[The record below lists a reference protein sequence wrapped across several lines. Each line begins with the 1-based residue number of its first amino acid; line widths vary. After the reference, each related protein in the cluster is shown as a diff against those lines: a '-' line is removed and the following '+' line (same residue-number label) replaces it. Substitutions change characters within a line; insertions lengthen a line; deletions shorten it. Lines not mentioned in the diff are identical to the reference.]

1 VIFHHPI
8 YFVVIC
14 ITWVVYKSVWFDHDL
29 DYLCCFGALCFTVQ
43 IVHLAG
49 ELLLQCL
56 ELGTCFCACSI
67 IWTSSTLVEKTYSCS
82 APSYY
87 DVLVIVVDFTRFEF
101 CSTHLFVTV
110 ISQRKDK
117 STVSMCSFS
126 SQASGPL
133 FS

>member
-1 VIFHHPI
+1 MPGAGNRLLPLFYH
-8 YFVVIC
+8 
-14 ITWVVYKSVWFDHDL
+14 L
-29 DYLCCFGALCFTVQ
+29 DYQHISGKLIPAVPQ
-43 IVHLAG
+43 VMH
-49 ELLLQCL
+49 
-56 ELGTCFCACSI
+56 
-67 IWTSSTLVEKTYSCS
+67 
-82 APSYY
+82 
-87 DVLVIVVDFTRFEF
+87 VLVVVVDFTRFEF